1 MPDDGK
7 QVVEQFLAL
16 GMRGDVDGVLALVGS
31 TCVVQESGGVPHSGT
46 YVGPNG
52 FRDLL
57 TKMLPD
63 FAPVVTDA
71 TVHDAGE
78 FVVARMNATF
88 TSQDNGR
95 SITMPVT
102 EMYWVKDGK
111 ISHIDVYYKNPRLFD
126 ELTAAARV

>member
-1 MPDDGK
+1 MAHNGK
-7 QVVEQFLAL
+7 NVVEEFLAL
-16 GMRGDVDGVLALVGS
+16 GIRGDVDGALALVGS
-31 TCVVQESGGVPHSGT
+31 TCVVEESGGFPHSGT

-52 FRDLL
+52 FLDLL
-57 TKMLPD
+57 TKMFSD

-71 TVHDAGE
+71 TLHDAGD
-78 FVVARMNATF
+78 FVVGRMNATF

-126 ELTAAARV
+126 ELTAPAAV

>member
-1 MPDDGK
+1 
-7 QVVEQFLAL
+7 
-16 GMRGDVDGVLALVGS
+16 
-31 TCVVQESGGVPHSGT
+31 
-46 YVGPNG
+46 
-52 FRDLL
+52 
-57 TKMLPD
+57 
-63 FAPVVTDA
+63 
-71 TVHDAGE
+71 VHDAGE